1 MNRHDEGNEL
11 ELSLE
16 GSADAREQVPELAVF
31 VDDLQAIETPSPGV
45 EDAHVMAMMSEASRL
60 LADNGDPVA
69 RPVSKAH
76 GPASQASRLPMRRST
91 PMRKL
96 LLAKVMAPLVAVFTL
111 MGGLA
116 YAQALPDPLQDV
128 VSGAAGAVGVDLPDA
143 DDGEVEEADDPA
155 EVEDPADEVDPDDD
169 PEAED
174 DDDAQAGDDQTD
186 DDNSGPGGGD
196 DEIDDDN
203 SGPGGGDDEID
214 DDNSGPGGGDDEAD
228 DDNSG
233 PGGGDDEAD
242 DDNSG
247 PGGGD
252 DEVEDE
258 SDDDNSGSG
267 GSDDEGEEP
276 ETED

>member
-11 ELSLE
+11 ELLLE

-76 GPASQASRLPMRRST
+76 GPAAQASGLPMRRST
-91 PMRKL
+91 PMMKL

-155 EVEDPADEVDPDDD
+155 EVEDPADEVEDPADEVDPADD

-174 DDDAQAGDDQTD
+174 DDDAQAGDDQT
-186 DDNSGPGGGD
+186 
-196 DEIDDDN
+196 DDDN